1 MFAIELFYENVDFKR
16 FTSIIFIERTNQN
29 ILADLVT
36 RFTVFV
42 AAVLFTAVTTFAVI
56 LI

>member
-36 RFTVFV
+36 RFTAFV